1 MPDKL
6 LAQYYWPFRPSWL
19 DIAEIANAAGARMP
33 PRSPCFGRM
42 PPRSAGLRRR
52 LARLAESRVPQDGVP
67 TSEPSK
73 DDSGRGEE
81 GSDRRTISRFAG
93 QSRRPRQ
100 TVA

>member
-52 LARLAESRVPQDGVP
+52 LARLAESGVSQDAGP
-67 TSEPSK
+67 TYS
-73 DDSGRGEE
+73 DSLPR
-81 GSDRRTISRFAG
+81 I
-93 QSRRPRQ
+93 RPRLSPASA
-100 TVA
+100 TINYHSRL